1 MDGYKIVFLLAFII
15 AGRFPV
21 LFAQEV
27 TFADT
32 HIQRCVNEI
41 SADSIEASVMK
52 LVSFQTRHNL
62 SASDNPEQGIGAA
75 ARWLEARVAS
85 WIPAS
90 EGRLSVQKVFYTV
103 GGPGSRL
110 EREVT
115 LCNVVAT
122 LEGTAGMEYSEGI
135 ANGSGEIVLL
145 AHYDSRAKDG
155 NDSTSFA
162 PGANDNGSG
171 VACLLEIVRIL
182 SANPLPVTVR
192 CMFLSGEE
200 HGLLGAAEMAKEAG
214 DNNRNIIA
222 VINNDMIGNTEASQ
236 TGHRDNS
243 TVRVFSAEGP
253 SRELARYIKEIGEQ
267 YTDHMTVRLIFR
279 NDRYGR
285 GGDHTPFLR
294 AGYPSVRI
302 SEYHENYDRTHQI
315 VEERDGIKYGDVP
328 EGVDFSYVR
337 KNASVNLASV
347 MNLAKAPLAPVN
359 LTMNDRELNNF
370 TVLKWE
376 YPTGAVA
383 SSSGAAAS
391 PAGYYVLLRET
402 DSPVWQKRIFVT
414 QTQITIPYSKDN
426 YIFGVQSV
434 DSRGHVSL
442 PCTIE

>member
-1 MDGYKIVFLLAFII
+1 MKPLCLRFILLSAFIF

-27 TFADT
+27 SLADT

-41 SADSIEASVMK
+41 SADSIEASVRT

-62 SASDNPEQGIGAA
+62 STSDSPEQGIGAA
-75 ARWLEARVAS
+75 ARWLEKKVES

-90 EGRLSVQKVFYTV
+90 EGRLSVQKVFYMP
-103 GGPGSRL
+103 GGSGSRL
-110 EREVT
+110 EREVR

-122 LEGTAGMEYSEGI
+122 LEGTAGMAYSEGI
-135 ANGSGEIVLL
+135 ANGSEEIVLL
-145 AHYDSRAKDG
+145 AHYDSRVKED

-171 VACLLEIVRIL
+171 VSCLLEIVRIL
-182 SANPLPVTVR
+182 SVNPLPVTVR

-214 DNNRNIIA
+214 ENNRNIIA

-243 TVRVFSAEGP
+243 TVRVFSTEGP
-253 SRELARYIKEIGEQ
+253 SRELARYIKEIGER
-267 YTDHMTVRLIFR
+267 YVDHIKVRMIFR

-302 SEYHENYDRTHQI
+302 SEYYENYDRTHQLV
-315 VEERDGIKYGDVP
+315 VEKDGIKYGDMP
-328 EGVDFSYVR
+328 EGVDFGYIR
-337 KNASVNLASV
+337 KNTSVNLASV
-347 MNLAKAPLAPVN
+347 MSLAKAPMAPVN
-359 LTMNDRELNNF
+359 LTMNDRELNNY

-376 YPTGAVA
+376 YPAGAVT
-383 SSSGAAAS
+383 S
-391 PAGYYVLLRET
+391 PAGYYLLLRET
-402 DSPVWQKRIFVT
+402 DSPVWQKKIFVT
-414 QTQITIPYSKDN
+414 QTQITVPYSKDN
-426 YIFGVQSV
+426 YIFGVQSIDV
-434 DSRGHVSL
+434 RGHTSL
-442 PCTIE
+442 PCTME